1 MTSRHVLH
9 AASKIRK
16 KHVQNHGNALTLNTE
31 FMSLVR
37 QDYLKVSLVL
47 LTRDIKNRVTREI
60 KAAVAWG

>member
-16 KHVQNHGNALTLNTE
+16 KHVQNHGNVLTLNIE